1 MLIADRVLPMEI
13 GEVASEMDVMEDV
26 VIDRRDNEEE
36 VAVDVTREESL
47 SRELTE
53 VWPFASLL
61 GPLDI

>member
-1 MLIADRVLPMEI
+1 MEI